1 MDEPTFSNSMLRLR
15 SASVGPAIEIG
26 FVNLSL
32 LACSCCG
39 GGGRGGVEPPIGL
52 SETTIF
58 ELLSL
63 ESDCSKR
70 VFGELGFGGSQGSV
84 WKQ

>member
-1 MDEPTFSNSMLRLR
+1 MNELTFSNSVLRLR

-39 GGGRGGVEPPIGL
+39 GGGVEPPLGL

-58 ELLSL
+58 ELLTL

-70 VFGELGFGGSQGSV
+70 VFGELGFGESQGSV
-84 WKQ
+84 WEQ